1 MPLPASRGGLGMR
14 SVRVWATWAAAAVIL
29 GAGVAGAQP
38 EVRSLKIGT
47 ARDPQLATELAV
59 AKYKGFFE
67 QEGLNVE
74 ISYFVSGA
82 EMMSAVAARQLV
94 LGSMGDSP
102 AINLRAGGHPVKVIA
117 RMADISGTQQ
127 VVARP
132 GIARGE
138 DLKGKKVGLQV
149 GSSAEAVLG
158 GFLGEHGLKMS
169 DIEVVNM
176 SPPDQ
181 VAALGRGDVQAI
193 SVWQPFVLRAKQ
205 AGGHALAAA
214 NRSFI
219 PGQEGPKKYY
229 AVHAVLVGRE
239 EFLKQSP
246 KTVEAAL
253 RAMIKAAEFARG
265 NPDETAKLLGRDIQF
280 PVEDIKAM
288 VLENQY
294 DMSITPEVVADI
306 GRSIEFLAGLG
317 KLKIKPK
324 VEELFD
330 VSFLSRLAPELVK
343 WKP

>member
-1 MPLPASRGGLGMR
+1 MMKRAK
-14 SVRVWATWAAAAVIL
+14 VWAAWAAAVL
-29 GAGVAGAQP
+29 VGAGTAAAQP

-47 ARDPQLATELAV
+47 ARDPQLATEIAV

-82 EMMSAVAARQLV
+82 EMMSAVAAKQLW
-94 LGSMGDSP
+94 LGSFGDSP

-127 VVARP
+127 IVVQKGVTRA
-132 GIARGE
+132 E

-158 GFLGEHGLKMS
+158 EFLKANGLKMG
-169 DIEVVNM
+169 DVQVVNM

-181 VAALGRGDVQAI
+181 VAAFGRGDIHAV

-205 AGGHALAAA
+205 AGGHALASA

-219 PGQEGPKKYY
+219 PGQEGAKKYY

-239 EFLKQSP
+239 EFLKQNP

-265 NPDETAKLLGRDIQF
+265 NPDETAKILGRDIQF

-294 DMSITPEVVADI
+294 DMSITPEMAADLA
-306 GRSIEFLAGLG
+306 RTIEFLAGLG
-317 KLKIKPK
+317 KLKTKPK
-324 VEELFD
+324 VEELLD
-330 VSFLSRLAPELVK
+330 VGFLSRLAPDLVR
-343 WKP
+343 WRP